1 MRWIFER
8 AEALVSSS
16 VLETFSMTPGEAAS
30 VGCPLVL
37 SDLPVHR
44 EVTAGRA
51 LFVAP
56 GDVEGLAD
64 TLATRIY
71 PGRADRT
78 PWLWTTTWRDN
89 ADQFVSLFRS
99 LAKETR

>member
-1 MRWIFER
+1 MRWIYEH
-8 AEALVSSS
+8 ADALVSSS

-51 LFVAP
+51 HFVAP
-56 GDVEGLAD
+56 GDVEELAN
-64 TLATRIY
+64 TLVTQIY
-71 PGRADRT
+71 SGRADRT
-78 PWLWTTTWRDN
+78 PWFWTMSWRDN
-89 ADQFVSLFRS
+89 ADQFVSLFRT
-99 LAKETR
+99 LAKEAG